1 MPSFTNYGPGQD
13 GTTDTYTNAAVNLR
27 ANLGYQ
33 CFLWCATARTMEN
46 LAARDASSRT
56 SSTCFIRG
64 IKHTDYFVT
73 NNGDNWLHR
82 RIIFRVKGDDL
93 LLRSEQAPSFRL
105 WLENSSGYTRTQSLA
120 RGPGLAGVDSLVF
133 EGTANVDWN
142 DRFIAKVD
150 SARVTIMSDKTTVM
164 SPKNT
169 VNEIKRVSRWYPVN
183 KNLIYNDD
191 ENAKGVTGSP
201 LSVLGNAGCGD
212 VYVFDMFGA
221 ADGARTSS
229 MSWRAEATLYWHE
242 R

>member
-1 MPSFTNYGPGQD
+1 MPSFTNYGPTQD

-27 ANLGYQ
+27 ANAGYQ
-33 CFLWCATARTMEN
+33 CFLWIATARTLEN
-46 LAARDASSRT
+46 LAVRDASSRT
-56 SSTCFIRG
+56 STTCFMRG
-64 IKHTDYFVT
+64 LKHTDYFVT

-93 LLRSEQAPSFRL
+93 VNAANTTPSFRL
-105 WLENSSGYTRTQSLA
+105 FLENSSGYTRTQALA
-120 RGPGLAGVDSLVF
+120 RGAGLAAADALVF
-133 EGTANVDWN
+133 EGAANVDWN
-142 DRFIAKVD
+142 DRFIAKTD

-169 VNEIKRVSRWYPVN
+169 VNEIKRVSRWYPIN
-183 KNLIYNDD
+183 KNLVYNDD
-191 ENAKGVTGSP
+191 ENAKGATGAFN
-201 LSVLGNAGCGD
+201 SVIGNAGCGD

-221 ADGARTSS
+221 ADGQRTST